1 MGFYDTYEEDGKETD
16 LKGYL
21 YTFCYAKKPY
31 EIMEGTT
38 DMILYNKRNTYSF
51 INHAVTAHRFIF
63 HTLFIKWMGYQRL
76 WIVVMPHPLR
86 EIYRYLY
93 HVVKFLIISPLELVQ
108 WRNIL

>member
-1 MGFYDTYEEDGKETD
+1 MRRWVFFKRHQFKVSENEEEFGMGFYDTYEEDGKETD

-51 INHAVTAHRFIF
+51 SNHVVTAHKRIF
-63 HTLFIKWMGYQRL
+63 HTFLITRMGDQRL
-76 WIVVMPHPLR
+76 WLGMIPPLLR
-86 EIYRYLY
+86 
-93 HVVKFLIISPLELVQ
+93 
-108 WRNIL
+108 